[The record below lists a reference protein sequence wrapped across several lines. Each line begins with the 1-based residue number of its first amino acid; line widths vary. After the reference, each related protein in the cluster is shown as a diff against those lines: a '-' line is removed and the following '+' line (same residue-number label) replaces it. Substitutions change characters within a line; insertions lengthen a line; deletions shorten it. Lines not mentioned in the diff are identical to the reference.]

1 MLPCKHFKKTPE
13 AINRAVTA
21 KKNRKMAPA
30 FAAVPFSG
38 RVLLVP
44 HCMRNIEKCK
54 AKEMGSHYLCV
65 ECNACK
71 IGPISKRSR
80 ELGYKALYILKGG
93 KAIEKLA
100 KEIQPEAILG
110 VACYFEGVQGLEL
123 SEKLDVPV
131 QFVALTKDGCVD
143 TDVVLDDVFA
153 VMTKTTAK

>member
-1 MLPCKHFKKTPE
+1 MFNCKILKKTPE
-13 AINRAVTA
+13 AVNRAITA
-21 KKNRKMAPA
+21 KKNRKMAAA
-30 FAAVPFSG
+30 FDSVPFSG

-44 HCMRNIEKCK
+44 HCMRNIQKCK

-71 IGPISKRSR
+71 IGPISKKSR

-100 KEIQPEAILG
+100 TEIQPQAILG

-123 SEKLDVPV
+123 SEKLNVPV
-131 QFVALTKDGCVD
+131 QFVPLTKDGCVD
-143 TDVVLDDVFA
+143 TDVVLDEVFA
-153 VMTKTTAK
+153 VMARSSKK